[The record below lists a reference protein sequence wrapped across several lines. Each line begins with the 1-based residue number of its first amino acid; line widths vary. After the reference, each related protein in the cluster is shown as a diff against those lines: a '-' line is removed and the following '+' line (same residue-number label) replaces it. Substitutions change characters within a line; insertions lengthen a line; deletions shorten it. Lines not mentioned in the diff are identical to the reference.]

1 MPLVTGIDTFREA
14 LKGFEDCYVLI
25 GGGACS
31 ILFDEVG
38 SNFRA
43 TSDLDIVILTEA
55 ISGKFGDAFWSFI
68 QSGQYESWKNSIGE
82 ATYYRFILPNG
93 SPYSDEYPKQIELF
107 ARHPDYILFNEES
120 EIAPLHIDEDIRSL
134 SAIVLNDGYYD
145 FIRDSVSVIDG
156 VPLLEALHVI
166 PLKMRAHIDLNRKHD
181 AGEHVNDKDLR
192 KHRADICSLVG
203 LLPGDASLHLDGT
216 LREDA
221 QAFLEDFDDYI
232 NRETSAKKRR
242 ALAEV
247 RATLQSVYL

>member
-1 MPLVTGIDTFREA
+1 MPPVTGIESFREA

-55 ISGKFGDAFWSFI
+55 ISGEFGDVFWSFI
-68 QSGQYESWKNSIGE
+68 Q
-82 ATYYRFILPNG
+82 
-93 SPYSDEYPKQIELF
+93 
-107 ARHPDYILFNEES
+107 
-120 EIAPLHIDEDIRSL
+120 
-134 SAIVLNDGYYD
+134 
-145 FIRDSVSVIDG
+145 
-156 VPLLEALHVI
+156 
-166 PLKMRAHIDLNRKHD
+166 
-181 AGEHVNDKDLR
+181 
-192 KHRADICSLVG
+192 
-203 LLPGDASLHLDGT
+203 DASLHLDGA
-216 LREDA
+216 LGEDA